1 MNHLLE
7 NFKALQGAIKRG
19 EKISHLVVV
28 HSVGIRSDR
37 SFFAIKEARLKGR
50 VLSLLVFLKEK
61 DKKKGEISVLEFRDW
76 ETVSFTVSA

>member
-1 MNHLLE
+1 ME
-7 NFKALQGAIKRG
+7 DFKALQGVIKRG
-19 EKISHLVVV
+19 ERVSHLIVV
-28 HSVGIRSDR
+28 HSGIESQR